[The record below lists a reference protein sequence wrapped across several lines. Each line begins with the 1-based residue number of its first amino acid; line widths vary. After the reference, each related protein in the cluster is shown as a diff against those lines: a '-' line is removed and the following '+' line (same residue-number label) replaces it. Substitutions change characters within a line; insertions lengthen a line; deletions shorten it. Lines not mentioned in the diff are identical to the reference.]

1 MGKITSQAM
10 PMLKCMLALALV
22 AVACVS
28 ALELGEQE
36 YPIPIGEDDE
46 AENSLQARVPPAA
59 DVFLSASVGAQEED
73 DAPAKAKAKAKGVT
87 KDSPL
92 ITLDGGGEFHVG
104 PQAIVKTSGGSVTVK
119 KGSKLAVSQRA
130 KLISQ

>member
-1 MGKITSQAM
+1 MGTRSQAM

-73 DAPAKAKAKAKGVT
+73 DAPAKAKAKAVT

-104 PQAIVKTSGGSVTVK
+104 PQAIVKTSGGAVQVK

>member
-1 MGKITSQAM
+1 
-10 PMLKCMLALALV
+10 MLKCMLALALV

-73 DAPAKAKAKAKGVT
+73 DAPAKAKAKAKAKGTT